1 MEFLF
6 CPSHPTCATGRQIR
20 AASPGLAGSWPCLC
34 QPVVYATQTTSY
46 TEYLGIRQ
54 HPLISYMPLTGV
66 IILATYSYVKSTCYV
81 TPEVYHTVYQLHDI
95 FTTIL
100 AKICTNIYYSTSTH
114 ATTSS
119 MTQLPLPPI
128 SQVGAR
134 DYYIHVIHGAKH
146 IHAQCI

>member
-1 MEFLF
+1 MEFQF

-34 QPVVYATQTTSY
+34 QPVVYATQTYFLYRIPRYQVASINILHAAY
-46 TEYLGIRQ
+46 WC
-54 HPLISYMPLTGV
+54 
-66 IILATYSYVKSTCYV
+66 ILATYSYVKSTCYV
-81 TPEVYHTVYQLHDI
+81 APEVYHTVYQLHDI

-100 AKICTNIYYSTSTH
+100 AKISTNIYYSTSTHDTH

-134 DYYIHVIHGAKH
+134 DYYT
-146 IHAQCI
+146 CNTWS